1 MAYKVKESF
10 LTLQGE
16 GAQVGRL
23 SVFVRFSGC
32 NNWSGREQDRQS
44 GPADCARWC
53 DTDFVG
59 TDGDG
64 GGSFSLSTLV
74 DRIQSLWP
82 KNPDPGSDRS
92 LYVVFTGGEPG
103 LQLDQALVD
112 GLHAVGA
119 QVAIETNGSLPLPKG
134 LDWICVSPKRL
145 LNGQPQPLVV
155 TTGHELKLVMPQ
167 DGFDVAYLESLDFGH
182 FFVQPLDYTAVGQS
196 QSAGSAMDW
205 CMDWIRQHPRWR
217 LSLQTHK
224 MIGIR

>member
-1 MAYKVKESF
+1 MSYKVKESF

-16 GAQVGRL
+16 GAQAGRL

-32 NNWSGREQDRQS
+32 NNWSGREQDREN

-59 TDGDG
+59 IDGDG
-64 GGSFSLSTLV
+64 GGSYSLEALL
-74 DRIQSLWP
+74 DRVQQLWP
-82 KNPDPGSDRS
+82 THSARQSPLGP
-92 LYVVFTGGEPG
+92 YVVFTGGEPA
-103 LQLDQALVD
+103 LQLDQTLVD
-112 GLHAVGA
+112 GLHDIGA
-119 QVAIETNGSLPLPKG
+119 QVAIETNGSLPLPTG

-145 LNGQPQPLVV
+145 LNGRPQPLVV

-167 DGFDVAYLESLDFGH
+167 DGFDIAYLESLDFAH
-182 FFVQPLDYTAVGQS
+182 IYVQPLDETKLPRRPEAASSLQ
-196 QSAGSAMDW
+196 W
-205 CMDWIRQHPRWR
+205 CMDWIAKHPRWR